1 MIPEKYTDAYLELM
15 VKTYNRY
22 EKIPLFFHE
31 VNDWYVLRCGEDG
44 SPNTLISEGD
54 IESITDRVHQILKEN
69 GLLEFME

>member
-15 VKTYNRY
+15 VNTYNRY
-22 EKIPLFFHE
+22 ESPSKLAVAE
-31 VNDWYVLRCGEDG
+31 SNGWY
-44 SPNTLISEGD
+44 TLQESAPISEGD